1 MTVALEDPA
10 VGPPNGSART
20 VSDAPEEWYVE
31 TSALVKLFIAEE
43 RSPELSTWIDGIE
56 DRGGAIFVSDLCRTE
71 AYRAVVRT
79 KPALSGRVGPLLDDL
94 AGVRVTERDLAHA
107 RVLQPSS
114 VRTLDALHL
123 AVVLSHEGR
132 IAGIVTY
139 DRRLAEAAAALG
151 IRTISP

>member
-1 MTVALEDPA
+1 MTVVLEDPA
-10 VGPPNGSART
+10 VGSPRGGART
-20 VSDAPEEWYVE
+20 VFPAPEEWYVE

-43 RSPELSTWIDGIE
+43 RSLELSSWIDRIE

-71 AYRAVVRT
+71 AYRAVVRAR
-79 KPALSGRVGPLLDDL
+79 PALSGSVGPLLDDL
-94 AGVRVTERDLAHA
+94 AGVRVTERDFAHA
-107 RVLQPSS
+107 RVLQPIS

-132 IAGIVTY
+132 TAGIVTY
-139 DRRLAEAAAALG
+139 DRRIVAAAEALG